1 MQLMF
6 PGQKMKGIGRQRF
19 QMVFTELQLRI
30 QPTDNEQLI
39 PEEHVAKLQI
49 RKAGVFGIKFFPNSN
64 KNFMLYQGL
73 LFSNLFLLAVIEQQ
87 ITTLHLSVLYLS

>member
-1 MQLMF
+1 
-6 PGQKMKGIGRQRF
+6 
-19 QMVFTELQLRI
+19 
-30 QPTDNEQLI
+30 
-39 PEEHVAKLQI
+39 
-49 RKAGVFGIKFFPNSN
+49 VFGIKFFPNSN